1 MRPARVQVSQAEL
14 DEYIREKRPE
24 GGTYN
29 IWHHRYSGLERDFNK
44 RSYRPKYKVNIARD
58 SGETTGSRNPN
69 AYFCLFFA
77 KGMCTQGPRCAM
89 WHRIPTKDD
98 VIETTIDCFGRDKF
112 TDFRQDM
119 GGVGGFLKE
128 NRTLYVGRIAVT
140 DNVEQ
145 VIERQFGQFG
155 ALERGTIITFVCV
168 YERPNLCM
176 TVRILKGRGVAF
188 VTYRSRANAEF
199 AREAMMN
206 QSLENNEIVNVRWA
220 TADPNAI
227 ANRLDAEDDRRRAQ
241 EKEAQIEDETVIEYE
256 EEPELPPEPTQVKR
270 DAAEAELQQIAADA
284 KKHKETN
291 NQEANG
297 YVYTQEDYDN
307 FYQYYYYQQQQQQQ
321 QEEPAKDNGIIPQ
334 TVLNNLKAL
343 TKNTPGTITTKA
355 ANNNILT
362 DLADYG
368 SSDSEE
374 E

>member
-1 MRPARVQVSQAEL
+1 
-14 DEYIREKRPE
+14 
-24 GGTYN
+24 
-29 IWHHRYSGLERDFNK
+29 
-44 RSYRPKYKVNIARD
+44 
-58 SGETTGSRNPN
+58 
-69 AYFCLFFA
+69 
-77 KGMCTQGPRCAM
+77 MCTQGPRCAM

-155 ALERGTIITFVCV
+155 ALER
-168 YERPNLCM
+168 
-176 TVRILKGRGVAF
+176 VRILKGRGVAF

>member
-1 MRPARVQVSQAEL
+1 MRPARVQVAQQEL
-14 DEYIREKRPE
+14 DDYIREKRPE

-69 AYFCLFFA
+69 AHFCLFFA

-89 WHRIPTKDD
+89 WHRIPAKSD

-140 DNVEQ
+140 DDVEQ

-155 ALERGTIITFVCV
+155 SLER
-168 YERPNLCM
+168 
-176 TVRILKGRGVAF
+176 VRILKGRGVAF
-188 VTYRSRANAEF
+188 VTYRTRGNAEF

-206 QSLENNEIVNVRWA
+206 QCLENNEIVNVRWA

-227 ANRLDAEDDRRRAQ
+227 ANRLDAEDDRRKA
-241 EKEAQIEDETVIEYE
+241 EESAADLDDEYVIEYE

-270 DAAEAELQQIAADA
+270 DAAAAELHQIASDA
-284 KKHKETN
+284 KKQKDAPQGQDSED
-291 NQEANG
+291 
-297 YVYTQEDYDN
+297 YVYTQEDYDRY
-307 FYQYYYYQQQQQQQ
+307 YQYYYGQQQQQQD
-321 QEEPAKDNGIIPQ
+321 EEQGNGIISKK
-334 TVLNNLKAL
+334 VLNNLAAL
-343 TKNTPGTITTKA
+343 TKNAPSTISAKPV
-355 ANNNILT
+355 NNKSLT
-362 DLADYG
+362 GLADYG

>member
-155 ALERGTIITFVCV
+155 ALER
-168 YERPNLCM
+168 
-176 TVRILKGRGVAF
+176 VRILKGRGVAF

-284 KKHKETN
+284 KKHKEETD

-297 YVYTQEDYDN
+297 YVYTQEDYDK
-307 FYQYYYYQQQQQQQ
+307 FYQYYYYQQQQQQQQ

-334 TVLNNLKAL
+334 TVLNNLKTL